1 MEIKVNDSYYD
12 FYNTLKQI
20 LDGGMLGYS
29 KIAKEK
35 IAIIK
40 TLLNK
45 VYKNIEIY
53 LFDIFKSEDQLD
65 KHYNQNKNREKY
77 NWSSNDRWKKL
88 HGVDLTEE
96 GFFLRNLFIYLQII
110 GKKESTC
117 RSSFGTR
124 TGIISN
130 SLVFIKV
137 KLMMQ
142 DGGWLSIM
150 LISSPISKV

>member
-53 LFDIFKSEDQLD
+53 LLDIFKSQDQLD

-96 GFFLRNLFIYLQII
+96 GFFLSNLFIYLQIMGI
-110 GKKESTC
+110 KKSTC

-130 SLVFIKV
+130 SLIFGIV

-142 DGGWLSIM
+142 DGGCLSIM
-150 LISSPISKV
+150 LISSPISNF